1 LVHHILEPKVS
12 SPVFLFFVKN
22 KYKNPIAG
30 KSAKKPIKRN
40 IFLSANLAKKTK
52 NIRIPMQ
59 NIKNSN
65 IRF

>member
-1 LVHHILEPKVS
+1 LVHHILAPKVS
-12 SPVFLFFVKN
+12 GPVVLFFVKN

-52 NIRIPMQ
+52 KNRIPMQ
-59 NIKNSN
+59 NIKNNN